1 MVVLLSCQDL
11 VSSLQPDFNLGVA
24 SCIHTECVCG
34 CQIRFQLIL
43 SLEGL
48 VDS

>member
-11 VSSLQPDFNLGVA
+11 VLSLQPDFDQGVA

-34 CQIRFQLIL
+34 CPIRFQLSL

-48 VDS
+48 VNF